1 MGSGSFSLHDYNT
14 YSRSTKFAANGA
26 TKSVREMFVQS
37 RIHESLDPAK
47 MQLRESCD
55 SSDNPS
61 SNAIIIGLDVTG
73 SMGEI
78 ARNMAATG
86 LGKLMGGILETSPVE
101 NPHLMF
107 MGIGDVQCD
116 QAPLQV
122 SQFEADIRIAKQLD
136 NLYVESG
143 GGGNNTESYDLPW
156 YFAAT
161 RTNIDCFDKRGK
173 KGYIF
178 TIGDEMTPH
187 GLRQS
192 DITHVFGSCP
202 HDAPSFYTP
211 EQLLSMAEEKYHV
224 FHVVVEEGDYARR
237 RLQAVHSDWT
247 RLMGDHA
254 IFLKNQHHLS
264 EVITAVIRVNE
275 GQDVEEVIASYA
287 TDAQTSVRHALFG
300 VSQ

>member
-1 MGSGSFSLHDYNT
+1 MGSGSFSLNDYQT
-14 YSRSTKFAANGA
+14 YASTTKLDARGF
-26 TKSVREMFVQS
+26 TKSVGEMFTQ
-37 RIHESLDPAK
+37 RCINDSLDPSRI
-47 MQLRESCD
+47 QLRESCD
-55 SSDNPS
+55 GADNPQ

-107 MGIGDVQCD
+107 MGIGDVKCD
-116 QAPLQV
+116 RAPLQV

-136 NLYVESG
+136 NLYVEQG
-143 GGGNNTESYDLPW
+143 GGGNQTESYDLPW

-173 KGYIF
+173 KGYLF

-187 GLRQS
+187 GLTGR
-192 DITHVFGSCP
+192 DINRVFGGAIVYQS
-202 HDAPSFYTP
+202 YTP
-211 EQLLSMAEEKYHV
+211 VELLTMAEEKYHV

-237 RLQAVHSDWT
+237 RLDAVRADWKK
-247 RLMGDHA
+247 LMGDHA
-254 IFLKNQHHLS
+254 ILLNKSEYLS

-275 GQDVEEVIASYA
+275 GEDVEDVISSYSTESQA
-287 TDAQTSVRHALFG
+287 SVRHALFG
-300 VSQ
+300 GSQ